1 MKRRLKIAAL
11 VFGSLV
17 VVVISLLAWVIY
29 TEAGLRFA
37 VARLPEQ
44 MGKVTLKIQDVQGTI
59 AGGFKA
65 RLVEVDHELTYVRV
79 ENGSARVNF
88 WPILVGRIS
97 VRRAD
102 ADLVLVQVKPRPKDR
117 PKTPAR
123 FLPRFLSISAERAAT
138 PLLVIIAPNGR
149 RVEFNDASGAGI
161 VGHKVIRIF
170 DGNIVYGF
178 LHSRALG
185 ELRAADPTLLKGE
198 TTVRMI
204 IDGQPEWRADVS
216 FDGDL
221 DKLPLSGKLQVP
233 FRADLRGELLE
244 LSSNFHWTGQSEVHN
259 FDLRAFGAG
268 DALGIV
274 SGKLELGGE
283 MNAFH
288 ARGPLEVPG
297 LGQGLFDVVFEGNY
311 DDHVVNATHYE
322 VTHRATGSHA
332 DGAGTIEAVDNGP
345 KLMLAGH
352 WRELRWPLALRFS
365 AETPQIFG
373 SPGGSYRLEGVWP
386 YELSGSGDLYVPQI
400 DPMTVAMRG
409 LLHKDHLQI
418 DEMQLG
424 AFGGK
429 AVLAGNA
436 RWTPEQSWD
445 LQGPVTNFDPGTL
458 RPGFSGA
465 LNFDMK
471 ASGAPFG
478 SDNVDFSFAN
488 LQGRLRGNT
497 ASGAG
502 HVVKRGEDWSFDSVR
517 LHAGTTAFAIDGDMG
532 PNRALNLTFSIDADN
547 LGLLAEGARGTLH
560 AHGRIAGSSGAP
572 VIKLTAQGA
581 DIEHDDLKIAKLA
594 ANVDVD
600 WRGQRASH
608 ADIAISRLTVDQR
621 ELTQFNAVLDGTT
634 TDHAFKLDALAAKTS
649 MHLSGRGAYLDD
661 VWSATI
667 ADMLVDDTENLN
679 LLLDAPVAVSA
690 SADSFKLGSL
700 CLHGKVA
707 QLCGNGAWTPAAWN
721 AQIDARNLPIST
733 LTAGLTP
740 RVEYQGTVNA
750 SARLSG
756 SGNGPFVGDARA
768 DLVDASIRHKLASG
782 RTDVIS
788 FGSGYVTLK
797 AEPDHLSGEL
807 RFDAAARGLIVGRMR
822 AERSGDDM
830 AQWPLRAQLQMAT
843 GELGFITLYAPDI
856 DRASG
861 HFDANL
867 SFEGTLGAPSA
878 SGVIKLSGA
887 ELDFYQLNLAMRQL
901 EAEARIVTNNL
912 EFSANGKAGAG
923 SLSSTGK
930 IEWREGKPYGD
941 ITLDGQNLRMVDVPE
956 ARIDASPDLDFRIA
970 ADEIFVK
977 GEVKVP
983 LARIRPADLTNAVLP
998 SADEVL
1004 VGPTEQVEKD
1014 PFKVT
1019 SEITLTLGDKVTI
1032 ETYGLSGHVTG
1043 SITERTLPGQ
1053 PTRATGELQVK
1064 DGQYTALARK
1074 LDIERGRLIFADR
1087 LLVDPAVDI
1096 RAVKVFPDVKA
1107 GVNVRGTL
1115 REPRLTFFSEPAIP
1129 QSQIVSLILAG
1140 GSFQSAQDQGRAG
1153 NSQASQ
1159 EVAGQAAALI
1169 AAQLGNKIGIPDISV
1184 ESDYDY
1190 DHGAGEGA
1198 IGTSLVL
1205 GKYLSPRLYV
1215 SYGISLTESINTIK
1229 MRYTLNDRWTVK
1241 TEAGK
1246 ERSADLVY
1254 TIEK

>member
-17 VVVISLLAWVIY
+17 LVVISLLAWIVY
-29 TEAGLRFA
+29 TEAGLRFV
-37 VARLPEQ
+37 VARLPEK
-44 MGKVTLKIQDVQGTI
+44 MGKVTLKIEDMQGTI
-59 AGGFKA
+59 AGGFGA
-65 RLVEVDHELTYVRV
+65 RLVEIDHELSYVRV
-79 ENGSARVNF
+79 ENGRARVNF

-97 VRRAD
+97 VRRAE
-102 ADLVLVQVKPRPKDR
+102 ADQVLVQVKPRPKNR
-117 PKTPAR
+117 PKTPPR
-123 FLPRFLSISAERAAT
+123 FLPRLLSISAERAAT
-138 PLLVIIAPNGR
+138 PLLVVIATNGR
-149 RVEFNDASGAGI
+149 RVEFNDVSGAGI

-170 DGNIVYGF
+170 EGSIVYGY

-185 ELRAADPTLLKGE
+185 ELRAADPTRLSGE
-198 TTVRMI
+198 TTIRMLVE
-204 IDGQPEWRADVS
+204 GQPEWRTDLT

-244 LSSNFHWTGQSEVHN
+244 LSSNFHWTGQSTVHN
-259 FDLRAFGAG
+259 FDLQAFGAG
-268 DALGIV
+268 DALGII

-288 ARGPLEVPG
+288 ARGPLKVPG
-297 LGQGLFDVVFEGNY
+297 LGQGLFDVLFEGDY
-311 DDHVVNATHYE
+311 SDHVVNATHYE

-345 KLMLAGH
+345 RLALAGH
-352 WRELRWPLALRFS
+352 WRELRWPLAARFS
-365 AETPQIFG
+365 PATPQIFS
-373 SPGGSYRLEGVWP
+373 SPEGSYRLEGIWP
-386 YELSGSGDLYVPQI
+386 YALSGRGDLYVPQV
-400 DPMTVAMRG
+400 DPMSVDMHG

-418 DEMQLG
+418 DELKLG
-424 AFGGK
+424 AFGGE
-429 AVLAGNA
+429 ALLAGNA
-436 RWTPEQSWD
+436 RWTPEESWD
-445 LQGPVTNFDPGTL
+445 LKGSMSRFDPGTV
-458 RPGFSGA
+458 RPGFHGA

-478 SDNVDFSFAN
+478 SDNFDFSFAN
-488 LQGRLRGNT
+488 LTGRLRGNS

-502 HVVKRGEDWSFDSVR
+502 RIVKQGEDWTFDTVR
-517 LHAGTTAFAIDGDMG
+517 VRAGNTALAIDGNLG
-532 PNRALNLTFSIDADN
+532 PNRTLDLAFSVDADN

-560 AHGRIAGSSGAP
+560 ASGKISGSAGAP
-572 VIKLTAQGA
+572 LVKLTAQGA
-581 DIEHDDLKIAKLA
+581 GIRHDDIEVDKLS

-608 ADIAISRLTVDQR
+608 ADIAISRLVVAER

-634 TDHAFKLDALAAKTS
+634 ADHAFKVDALAARNS
-649 MHLSGRGAYLDD
+649 LHLSGSGGFANQ
-661 VWSATI
+661 VWNATI
-667 ADMLVDDTENLN
+667 AKLLIDDNANLN
-679 LLLDAPVAVSA
+679 LQLDAPVAVVA
-690 SADSFKLGSL
+690 SAQSFKLGSL

-707 QLCGNGAWTPAAWN
+707 RLCGEGAWTPAAWN
-721 AQIDARNLPIST
+721 ARAEATNLPIST

-740 RVEYQGTVNA
+740 KVEYQGKVSA
-750 SARLSG
+750 SARLGG
-756 SGNGPFVGDARA
+756 SAGAPLVGEARA
-768 DLVDASIRHKLASG
+768 DLADAAIRHRLASG

-788 FGSGYVTLK
+788 FGTGYLTLK
-797 AEPDHLSGEL
+797 AEPDHMNGEL
-807 RFDAAARGLIVGRMR
+807 RLDAASRGLIVGRLR
-822 AERSGDDM
+822 AERAGNAMTD
-830 AQWPLRAQLQMAT
+830 WPIRAQLQMAT

-856 DRASG
+856 DRAAG
-861 HFDANL
+861 HFDANM
-867 SFEGTLGAPSA
+867 SFDGTLGQPRAT
-878 SGVIKLSGA
+878 GVVKLSDA
-887 ELDFYQLNLAMRQL
+887 ELDFYQLNLAMRGL
-901 EAEARIVTNNL
+901 EAEARIVSNNL

-923 SLSSTGK
+923 NLSSSGK
-930 IEWREGKPYGD
+930 IEWRDGQPYGD
-941 ITLDGQNLRMVDVPE
+941 IKLQGENLRMVDVPE

-983 LARIRPADLTNAVLP
+983 LARMRPADLTNAVLP

-1014 PFKVT
+1014 PYRVT
-1019 SEITLTLGDKVTI
+1019 SEITMTLGEKVTI

-1064 DGQYTALARK
+1064 DGEYTALARK
-1074 LDIERGRLIFADR
+1074 LEIERGRLIFADR

-1096 RAVKVFPDVKA
+1096 RAVKIFPDVKA

-1115 REPRLTFFSEPAIP
+1115 REPRLTFFSEPPIP

-1140 GSFQSAQDQGRAG
+1140 GSLQTAQEQSRVNNG
-1153 NSQASQ
+1153 QASQ
-1159 EVAGQAAALI
+1159 EVAGQAAALL
-1169 AAQLGNKIGIPDISV
+1169 AAQLGSKLGIPDISV
-1184 ESDYDY
+1184 ESDYDRSVN
-1190 DHGAGEGA
+1190 EGT